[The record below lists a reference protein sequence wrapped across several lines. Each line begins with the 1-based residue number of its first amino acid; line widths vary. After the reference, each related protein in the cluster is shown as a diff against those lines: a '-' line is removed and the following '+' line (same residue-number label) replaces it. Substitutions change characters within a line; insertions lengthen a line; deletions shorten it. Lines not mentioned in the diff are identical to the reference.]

1 MRQVQQVPA
10 GDVSRL
16 FEELVRSLDEGG
28 YRLSFGSESPSAP
41 FVQVITPPERRSLA
55 VAHTA
60 ARRTHVRLSP
70 GPEYL
75 AFLESCFPRLFES
88 LQPSCDPGAAFLIVE
103 RWVQH
108 VELGE
113 RLLRFAHDHG
123 LNLRCVDYA
132 LGENRVNGTRI
143 VFDQANRRWR
153 LEAGRAEELLRDPRG
168 RDRNWLSG
176 LDLRWTL
183 HRAARRVNSAAR
195 RAAASVVP

>member
-16 FEELVRSLDEGG
+16 FEQLVRSLDEGG

-41 FVQVITPPERRSLA
+41 FVQVVTPPERRSLA
-55 VAHTA
+55 ATQTA
-60 ARRTHVRLSP
+60 ARRTLVRLSP

-75 AFLESCFPRLFES
+75 VYLDSCFPRLYES
-88 LQPSCDPGAAFLIVE
+88 LQPSCDPRASFLIVE

-108 VELGE
+108 IELGE

-132 LGENRVNGTRI
+132 LGENRVNGARI

-153 LEAGRAEELLRDPRG
+153 LEEGRADELLRDPR
-168 RDRNWLSG
+168 RHDRNWLSG
-176 LDLRWTL
+176 LNPRWPL

-195 RAAASVVP
+195 HVVASVVP